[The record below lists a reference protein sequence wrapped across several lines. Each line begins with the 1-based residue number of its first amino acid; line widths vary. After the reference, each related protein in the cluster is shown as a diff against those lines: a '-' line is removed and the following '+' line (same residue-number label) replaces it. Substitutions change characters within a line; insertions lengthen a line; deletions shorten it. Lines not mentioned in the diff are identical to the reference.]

1 MDHFY
6 LDCTGLN
13 YEGVLDIQI
22 SLKDSGIE
30 SNISTGSLCVHT
42 TTEYF
47 RLVKPDLQTR
57 ILDKGEQTFAAQ
69 MSDAFKAEQWNK

>member
-1 MDHFY
+1 MDYFY

-22 SLKDSGIE
+22 SLKDNGVE

-42 TTEYF
+42 TPEHF
-47 RLVKPDLQTR
+47 ISVRPDLQIR
-57 ILDKGEQTFAAQ
+57 ILKKGEQTYAAETI
-69 MSDAFKAEQWNK
+69 DAFKAEGWNK